1 MTLTVFGIPNCDTVR
16 KARRFLDEH
25 GVDYD
30 FHDVREQPLPL
41 ETLQEWVKQLGR
53 DTLIN
58 KRSTSWREL
67 SDEEKQ
73 LLDDVIAVQLLQ
85 RFPTLM
91 KRPVLAHQQRLL
103 VGFKSAEW
111 QQALEL

>member
-1 MTLTVFGIPNCDTVR
+1 MTITVFGIPNCDTVR
-16 KARRFLDEH
+16 KARRFLDDH
-25 GVDYD
+25 AIDYD

-41 ETLQEWVKQLGR
+41 ETLQTWLQQVGR
-53 DTLIN
+53 NTLIN

-91 KRPVLAHQQRLL
+91 KRPVLQQHEQLL
-103 VGFKSAEW
+103 VGFKAADW
-111 QQALEL
+111 QQALGL

>member
-16 KARRFLDEH
+16 KARRFLDDH
-25 GVDYD
+25 AIDYD

-41 ETLQEWVKQLGR
+41 ETLQTWLKQVDR
-53 DTLIN
+53 NTLIN

-67 SDEEKQ
+67 SDAEKE
-73 LLDDVIAVQLLQ
+73 LLDDSIAIQLLQ

-91 KRPVLAHQQRLL
+91 KRPVLQRQGKLL
-103 VGFKSAEW
+103 VGFNSTEW
-111 QQALEL
+111 QQALGL

>member
-1 MTLTVFGIPNCDTVR
+1 MTITVFGIPNCDTVR
-16 KARRFLDEH
+16 KARRFLDDH
-25 GVDYD
+25 AVDYD

-41 ETLQEWVKQLGR
+41 ETLQDWVTQVGR
-53 DTLIN
+53 DKLIN

-73 LLDDVIAVQLLQ
+73 LLDDTIAVQLLQ

-91 KRPVLAHQQRLL
+91 KRPVLTREQLTL
-103 VGFKSAEW
+103 VGFKSADW
-111 QQALEL
+111 QRALEL